1 MLSKP
6 MQTFISKYSLFFYN
20 NSRVYTWSRPI
31 SNYQS
36 IFRKSFSGCVVTTQ
50 PVSIVREATLNLQK
64 NLCLEN
70 HWKPIKSL
78 WARQTF
84 LERPQKPTCF
94 SFSAKKKNSRKEE
107 VWWIAKE
114 NTKLHLLWVGIGKSQ
129 TALHSKFKSMI
140 CIFKKFSREKSFL
153 NFEADGTDTKQN
165 INH

>member
-6 MQTFISKYSLFFYN
+6 IQTLYKISLLFYN
-20 NSRVYTWSRPI
+20 NSHVYTWSRPI
-31 SNYQS
+31 SNYQT

-50 PVSIVREATLNLQK
+50 PVVSIVREATLNLQK

-94 SFSAKKKNSRKEE
+94 SFSAKKKKLSKRSMMDCYGEHQTSPIMSRNWKITNSP
-107 VWWIAKE
+107 
-114 NTKLHLLWVGIGKSQ
+114 T
-129 TALHSKFKSMI
+129 FKI
-140 CIFKKFSREKSFL
+140 QIHDLYF
-153 NFEADGTDTKQN
+153 
-165 INH
+165 